1 MMADWTKFAVPV
13 AAICGYV
20 WWKATV
26 YPKWVDDLLLRA
38 YSTDHMEDRGS
49 TPESKAQFEE
59 AAKIASRTN
68 LPVGWVLHLMSIGG
82 TLNDV
87 AHASSEVIEV
97 MQQMGPPVDCL
108 PETLA
113 QYRDKV
119 LFAVSAGF
127 EKAEKGRVA

>member
-1 MMADWTKFAVPV
+1 MSEWAKIAVPV

-20 WWKATV
+20 WWKASTR
-26 YPKWVDDLLLRA
+26 PKWVDDLLLRA
-38 YSTDHMEDRGS
+38 YSTDHMGDRGA

-59 AAKIASRTN
+59 AAKIASHTG
-68 LPVGWVLHLMSIGG
+68 LPVGWVLHLMAIGG

-87 AHASSEVIEV
+87 SHASSEVVEV

-119 LFAVSAGF
+119 LSAVSAGF
-127 EKAEKGRVA
+127 DKAEKGRAA